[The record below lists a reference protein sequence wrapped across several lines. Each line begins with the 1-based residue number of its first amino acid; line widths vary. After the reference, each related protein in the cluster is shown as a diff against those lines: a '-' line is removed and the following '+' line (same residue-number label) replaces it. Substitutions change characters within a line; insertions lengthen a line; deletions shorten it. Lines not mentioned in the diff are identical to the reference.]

1 MYFWLLET
9 FMIFILP
16 FVLIL
21 FYASKNLPQEFVM
34 AAVLKNPEVL
44 QCIDLEDISFVETL
58 LCLALSKVH
67 HFPAASVGGLGRN
80 RMEGPIYTLEN

>member
-1 MYFWLLET
+1 
-9 FMIFILP
+9 MIFVLP

-44 QCIDLEDISFVETL
+44 QCIDLEDMSFVETL
-58 LCLALSKVH
+58 LCLALS
-67 HFPAASVGGLGRN
+67 N
-80 RMEGPIYTLEN
+80 YTLEN